1 MGLLHLVGWKI
12 NSMKSSLSG
21 LLSVRR
27 PIELVVLNCCV
38 TETNDTPCASKSSTQ
53 RVSDRRAK
61 AGHAIGIGE
70 DNNEIIN
77 PMRLGLPAGHRRP
90 ANPI

>member
-38 TETNDTPCASKSSTQ
+38 TETNDTPCASKSSTS
-53 RVSDRRAK
+53 REMPSRAAAPVKLALSTTLANTRMLSKRSTGLSDY
-61 AGHAIGIGE
+61 
-70 DNNEIIN
+70 
-77 PMRLGLPAGHRRP
+77 
-90 ANPI
+90 